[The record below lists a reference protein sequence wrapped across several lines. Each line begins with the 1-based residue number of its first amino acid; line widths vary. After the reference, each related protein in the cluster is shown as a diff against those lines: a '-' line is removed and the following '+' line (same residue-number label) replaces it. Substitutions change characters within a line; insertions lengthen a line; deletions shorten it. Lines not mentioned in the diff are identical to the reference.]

1 MAEGGHT
8 RFEGFN
14 TRLSRRTV
22 LRGGL
27 IGGAGLAAA
36 ALIGCDGGEEGPP
49 TATPA
54 PTQIARPRRQR
65 REARR
70 QRRRSAAAAPAT
82 PTAAPTQAPTAT
94 PTAAPTQAP
103 TAAPTQ
109 APTAT
114 PAARATAVTEVTG
127 EYPRRTQ
134 AEIEQAVADM
144 NRQAELDGAPYPY
157 DYVDPPGDPVE
168 GGILKI
174 GVTFSIG
181 NWDIS
186 TWDISTSQAGATT
199 TIPTAAYNRLLGLDH
214 GPGASKFQ
222 VVLEPELATTWE
234 NTPDGLEY
242 TFNLGEGV
250 KWQNVVP
257 LNGRDFTSEDVL
269 WAYTRQ
275 STTNINT
282 GPFNLVTGMT
292 TPDANT
298 FGMSIERP
306 SPDFLIPFSQRW
318 MGIYPR
324 ELEYDL
330 HTTAIGTGPLII
342 TEVEEGSHVNMVTNP
357 DYWEK
362 NRYGRGPFLDG
373 LEWRVMSDQT
383 ARVAALRTGQ
393 IDYAYGYPSTLAH
406 ALDLLETNPDFT
418 VLADPILT
426 NSSAWGFNQTLLK
439 FADKRVRAGIQMGV
453 NRALNVQRLYDGIG
467 TYLPTAAWPF
477 VFDHTPTFE
486 AGELGPY
493 WEYNPDDAKKLL
505 AAAGQE
511 NLQFNL
517 LTTDFNNRLGENDL
531 IQEQLRAIGITVD
544 FVRTDPLGFN
554 AQWVPG
560 EYEEAADGWA
570 TSSPS
575 ADGSYY
581 DQIHSQSYGNR
592 WYIDNPEIDAWAE
605 AQQVELD
612 PEARRE
618 LHTKIWYKLLDEVY
632 RLESVHSFPL
642 TAYPPHMR
650 FARFNGPYISYHY
663 FYRFGDTF
671 MDMWL
676 AK

>member
-1 MAEGGHT
+1 MAEDSHNW
-8 RFEGFN
+8 FEGLN

-22 LRGGL
+22 LRGGV

-36 ALIGCDGGEEGPP
+36 ALIGCGDDDEEAPVATAAPTAPP
-49 TATPA
+49 TATPTRTPPPTA
-54 PTQIARPRRQR
+54 PAEVIGEFPRRSQ
-65 REARR
+65 
-70 QRRRSAAAAPAT
+70 S
-82 PTAAPTQAPTAT
+82 
-94 PTAAPTQAP
+94 
-103 TAAPTQ
+103 
-109 APTAT
+109 
-114 PAARATAVTEVTG
+114 EV
-127 EYPRRTQ
+127 
-134 AEIEQAVADM
+134 EQAVADM
-144 NRQAELDGAPYPY
+144 NKQAEIDGSPYPY
-157 DYVDPPGDPVE
+157 AYLDPPGDPVE

-181 NWDIS
+181 SWDIS
-186 TWDISTSQAGATT
+186 KSQAGGTT

-214 GPGASKFQ
+214 GPGASKFR
-222 VVLEPELATTWE
+222 VDLEPELATTWE
-234 NTPDGLEY
+234 NTPDGLNY
-242 TFNLGEGV
+242 TFNLAEGV

-257 LNGRDFTSEDVL
+257 LNGRDFSSEDVL

-275 STTNINT
+275 STTGINT
-282 GPFNLVTGMT
+282 GPFNLVTEMT

-306 SPDFLIPFSQRW
+306 SPDFLVPFSLRW
-318 MGIYPR
+318 MGVYPR
-324 ELEYDL
+324 ELENDL
-330 HTTAIGTGPLII
+330 DTSAIGTGPLII

-362 NRYGRGPFLDG
+362 NRYGRKPFLDG
-373 LEWRVMSDQT
+373 LEWRVMQDKP

-393 IDYAYGYPSTLAH
+393 IDYAYGYPSTPAD

-418 VLADPILT
+418 ILADPILI
-426 NSSAWGFNQTLLK
+426 NSGSWGFNQTLPK
-439 FADKRVRAGIQMGV
+439 FADTRVRAAITQGV
-453 NRALNVQRLYDGIG
+453 NRALNVQIIYDGIG

-493 WEYNPDDAKKLL
+493 WEYNPDDAMKLL

-511 NLQFNL
+511 NLQFKL
-517 LTTDFNNRLGENDL
+517 LTTDRYNRLGENDL

-544 FVRTDPLGFN
+544 FDITDYTEFN

-575 ADGSYY
+575 GDGFYY
-581 DQIHSQSYGNR
+581 DQVHSQSSGNR
-592 WYIDNPEIDAWAE
+592 WYIDNADIDAWAE

-618 LHTKIWYKLLDEVY
+618 LHSKIWYKLVDEVY
-632 RLESVHSFPL
+632 RLESVHSFSL
-642 TAYPPHMR
+642 SAYAPHMR
-650 FARFNGPYISYHY
+650 FARFDGPYISYHY